1 MLVHVALRVLWIDR
15 TAWLVNELLRAYTN
29 QIKSGQGNI
38 LNDLEIMFESDYKVT
53 TQDVKRDIDY
63 HDPSIVEHTWEEVKA
78 EFQNFRIGAEFD
90 GILYN
95 EADIK
100 FFKDIVDSAVK
111 NQSQIDQ
118 MTDKALAKN
127 WPIDRIDPTIRAL
140 FRSGTAE
147 LFLGKTPVAVIINEF
162 VDIAKAFFPEGKE
175 AKFVNAVL
183 DQISKDMLKEGS

>member
-1 MLVHVALRVLWIDR
+1 MGNSSLKMKSASRLYAVQALFQMEAID
-15 TAWLVNELLRAYTN
+15 
-29 QIKSGQGNI
+29 Q
-38 LNDLEIMFESDYKVT
+38 DLEEI
-53 TQDVKRDIDY
+53 
-63 HDPSIVEHTWEEVKA
+63 KA

-147 LFLGKTPVAVIINEF
+147 LFLGKTPVAV
-162 VDIAKAFFPEGKE
+162 EGCNF
-175 AKFVNAVL
+175 ARFHVL
-183 DQISKDMLKEGS
+183 DVWRLCRLLQSSLTVGVSIADVCFP

>member
-1 MLVHVALRVLWIDR
+1 MGSSSLKMKSASRLYAVQALFQMEAVD
-15 TAWLVNELLRAYTN
+15 
-29 QIKSGQGNI
+29 Q
-38 LNDLEIMFESDYKVT
+38 DLE
-53 TQDVKRDIDY
+53 DVK
-63 HDPSIVEHTWEEVKA
+63 S

-90 GILYN
+90 GVLYN

-111 NQSQIDQ
+111 KQSQIDQ

-127 WPIDRIDPTIRAL
+127 WPIERIDPTIRAL

-147 LFLGKTPVAVIINEF
+147 LFLGKTPVAVVINEF

-183 DQISKDMLKEGS
+183 DQISKDMQKESS

>member
-1 MLVHVALRVLWIDR
+1 MGNSSLKMKSASRLYAVQALFQMEAID
-15 TAWLVNELLRAYTN
+15 
-29 QIKSGQGNI
+29 Q
-38 LNDLEIMFESDYKVT
+38 DL
-53 TQDVKRDIDY
+53 
-63 HDPSIVEHTWEEVKA
+63 EEVKA

-162 VDIAKAFFPEGKE
+162 VDIAKAFFFFFLE

-183 DQISKDMLKEGS
+183 DQISKDMLKESS

>member
-1 MLVHVALRVLWIDR
+1 MGNSSLKMKSASRLYAVQALFQMEAID
-15 TAWLVNELLRAYTN
+15 
-29 QIKSGQGNI
+29 Q
-38 LNDLEIMFESDYKVT
+38 DL
-53 TQDVKRDIDY
+53 
-63 HDPSIVEHTWEEVKA
+63 EEVKA

-147 LFLGKTPVAVIINEF
+147 LFLGKAPVAVIINEF

>member
-1 MLVHVALRVLWIDR
+1 MGNSSLKMKSASRLYAVQALFQMEAID
-15 TAWLVNELLRAYTN
+15 
-29 QIKSGQGNI
+29 Q
-38 LNDLEIMFESDYKVT
+38 DLEEI
-53 TQDVKRDIDY
+53 
-63 HDPSIVEHTWEEVKA
+63 KA

-95 EADIK
+95 EADTK

-183 DQISKDMLKEGS
+183 DQISKDMLKESS